1 MNRIFRCKL
10 QRADGMRVDYIG
22 PFGQW
27 GAEWHIVVRM
37 IIWNCRRLRHG

>member
-27 GAEWHIVVRM
+27 SPEWHIVLRTAATH
-37 IIWNCRRLRHG
+37 RRAA

>member
-1 MNRIFRCKL
+1 MSRIFRCKL

-27 GAEWHIVVRM
+27 SSEWHLVLRYVSVR
-37 IIWNCRRLRHG
+37 RRVA